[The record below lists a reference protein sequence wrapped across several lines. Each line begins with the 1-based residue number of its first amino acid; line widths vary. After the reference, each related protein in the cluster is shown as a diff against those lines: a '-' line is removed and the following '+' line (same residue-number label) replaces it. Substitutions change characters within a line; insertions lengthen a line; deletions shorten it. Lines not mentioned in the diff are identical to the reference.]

1 MRLTNHVY
9 LLSGFAY
16 GLHPNVY
23 GIDTPEGVVIIDT
36 GLNQEDMQ
44 CVDKR
49 LQQWGL
55 AASQFWQF

>member
-23 GIDTPEGVVIIDT
+23 GIDKESLSLIQG
-36 GLNQEDMQ
+36 
-44 CVDKR
+44 
-49 LQQWGL
+49 
-55 AASQFWQF
+55 

>member
-23 GIDTPEGVVIIDT
+23 GIDTPG
-36 GLNQEDMQ
+36 GS
-44 CVDKR
+44 R
-49 LQQWGL
+49 YH
-55 AASQFWQF
+55 